1 MTLNRAMAARRPSD
15 YRTLASL
22 SRINLLHELLQHDAQ
37 TVTELVEATGL
48 HHNTAREHL
57 HRLIDAG
64 FVESEPVPTSTK
76 GRPKLRYR
84 ATQGPNSPARQSRLR
99 AAEQRTTLIRKFL
112 PVEDIT
118 AERTPAARQLD
129 SLDDHMDQC
138 GFTVEIAVDYLHM
151 TMHDC
156 PFSELAKNNPQV
168 CDVHLALLKNALD
181 DADGPLRVRELHPFS
196 GPHTCTVD
204 MENPPA
210 SEH

>member
-22 SRINLLHELLQHDAQ
+22 SRINLLHELLQHGAQ
-37 TVTELVEATGL
+37 TVIELVEATGL

-84 ATQGPNSPARQSRLR
+84 TTQGADSPARQSRLR

-138 GFTVEIAVDYLHM
+138 GFTAEIESDLSHM

-181 DADGPLRVRELHPFS
+181 DADGPLQVRELHPFS
-196 GPHTCTVD
+196 GPRTCTVD
-204 MENPPA
+204 MENPPV
-210 SEH
+210 SKP